1 MIFKKDS
8 LLLGV
13 VLGLIVP
20 VVFWWLQA
28 ILFEYVNLNI
38 EDSSMKLFALMFNLP
53 VFRYYMINLKYDKTG
68 KGVLFVTFIWA
79 VIWVFDKGV
88 I

>member
-8 LLLGV
+8 LLLGL

-38 EDSSMKLFALMFNLP
+38 EDSSVKLFVLMFNLP

-79 VIWVFDKGV
+79 AIWVFDKG
-88 I
+88 II